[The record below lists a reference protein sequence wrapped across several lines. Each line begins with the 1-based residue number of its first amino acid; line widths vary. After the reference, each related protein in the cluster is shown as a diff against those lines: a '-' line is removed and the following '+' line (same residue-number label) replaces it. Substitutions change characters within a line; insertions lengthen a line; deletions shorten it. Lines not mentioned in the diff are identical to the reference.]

1 MTYPYPKGTIM
12 SDLIAQ
18 LQDYM
23 AKAKAT
29 AQPEAYS
36 YDYLLPGLLGEVGEV
51 YGQIAKNHWHGWTAE
66 KFETEL
72 VAEYGD
78 ICWMTAILLD
88 MRNVDLELPPVSD
101 RPLLFDPFSGMQ
113 VVSSKVRTMVGSVE
127 DEYHIAQLA
136 KGYPDNGTIP
146 AKVESQEQ
154 VTDSMLL
161 QLWAALV
168 RYAPVVTGHPIQK
181 ALDYN
186 AEKLASRAARGVL
199 RGAGDHR

>member
-1 MTYPYPKGTIM
+1 MTDTNE
-12 SDLIAQ
+12 Q
-18 LQDYM
+18 LLNYI

-36 YDYLLPGLLGEVGEV
+36 YDYLTPGLLGEVGEV

-78 ICWMTAILLD
+78 ICWMTAILID
-88 MRNVDLELPPVSD
+88 HRGVSQFVFFESGNHELG
-101 RPLLFDPFSGMQ
+101 FNPFAGMQ
-113 VVSSKVRTMVGSVE
+113 VISQRVALLVE
-127 DEYHIAQLA
+127 ALGWETRAAHDLEDHGGEAAAIRL
-136 KGYPDNGTIP
+136 
-146 AKVESQEQ
+146 ESLEQ
-154 VTDSMLL
+154 HTDDMLL
-161 QLWAALV
+161 RLWAALV
-168 RYAPVVTGHPIQK
+168 VYAPVVTGHPLQK

>member
-1 MTYPYPKGTIM
+1 M
-12 SDLIAQ
+12 STNTTEQ

-51 YGQIAKNHWHGWTAE
+51 YGQIAKNHWHGWSEE

-88 MRNVDLELPPVSD
+88 MREVKLDSPATSS
-101 RPLLFDPFSGMQ
+101 RALLFEPFSGMQ
-113 VVSSKVRTMVGSVE
+113 AIGHSVRQLVGSVE
-127 DEYHIAQLA
+127 DECQLVQLSQE
-136 KGYPDNGTIP
+136 YPDNGTVHN
-146 AKVESQEQ
+146 KVESQEQ
-154 VTDSMLL
+154 FTNIRLL
-161 QLWAALV
+161 QLWSALV